1 MTTVVPAKRRMYGKA
16 SRRTSAWSIGFAVA
30 TEREY
35 GTWRGNATFRAP
47 PATLGET
54 AGFDGR
60 AVPAGCPA
68 PRLCAMI
75 ARVTS
80 ELHEE
85 ARALLPGAVALRR
98 RLHQQ
103 PELGLELPAT
113 QQAVLE
119 ALDGLPL
126 AVETGSRTTSVLAT
140 LEGGKPGPTI
150 LLRGDMDALP
160 LHEDT
165 GLEFASRVGG
175 AMHACGHDAH
185 VAMLAGAARLLAA
198 RRAELPGRIVFMFQ
212 PGEEGHFGARVMLE
226 EGLLEREH
234 PPCAAFAIHAVPTIR
249 AGVIA
254 TRPSAL
260 LASNDD
266 FAITIRGRGG
276 HASMPHDA
284 LDPIPVAC
292 EVVQALQTYVTR
304 RVNAFE
310 PAVVTVAHITAGTT
324 FNVIPETAKM
334 RGTIR
339 TVSERTRKQV
349 VGDVRGLVEGI
360 ARAHG
365 ASAELRLWEGY
376 PVTANDQDFARFT
389 LDVARDLLGER
400 RAAEL
405 PNAFMGAEDFSYV
418 LERLP
423 GAMVFLGVRPD
434 GVAQPAPN
442 HSNRMVLDEDALAT
456 GIAMHAAVAREWLG
470 RAAVT
475 RGGAPA

>member
-1 MTTVVPAKRRMYGKA
+1 MTATT
-16 SRRTSAWSIGFAVA
+16 RTSG
-30 TEREY
+30 
-35 GTWRGNATFRAP
+35 
-47 PATLGET
+47 L
-54 AGFDGR
+54 
-60 AVPAGCPA
+60 
-68 PRLCAMI
+68 L
-75 ARVTS
+75 
-80 ELHEE
+80 EE
-85 ARALLPGAVALRR
+85 ARGLLPDTVALRR
-98 RLHQQ
+98 RLHLR
-103 PELGLELPAT
+103 PELGLELPET

-126 AVETGSRTTSVLAT
+126 AIRTGSRTTSVLAT
-140 LEGGKPGPTI
+140 LEGGRPGPTM

-165 GLEFASRVGG
+165 GLDYASEEPGR
-175 AMHACGHDAH
+175 MHACGHDGH
-185 VAMLAGAARLLAA
+185 VAMLASAARLLCA
-198 RRAELPGRIVFMFQ
+198 RRAEIPGRVVFMFQ

-226 EGLLEREH
+226 EGLLDGDH
-234 PPCAAFAIHAVPTIR
+234 PPCAAFAIHVVPTIR
-249 AGVIA
+249 AGVVA
-254 TRPSAL
+254 TRPSAI
-260 LASNDD
+260 LASSDD
-266 FAITIRGRGG
+266 FAVTIRGRGG

-284 LDPIPVAC
+284 LDPIPIAC

-310 PAVVTVAHITAGTT
+310 PAVVTVANVTAGTT
-324 FNVIPETAKM
+324 FNVIPETATM

-365 ASAELRLWEGY
+365 ATAELQLWEGY
-376 PVTANDQDFARFT
+376 PVTANDGDFARFS
-389 LDVARDLLGER
+389 LDVARGLLGER
-400 RAAEL
+400 SAAEL

-442 HSNRMVLDEDALAT
+442 HSNRMMLDEDALAS
-456 GIAMHAAVAREWLG
+456 GIALHAAVALEWLG
-470 RAAVT
+470 RAAA
-475 RGGAPA
+475 GAAAAAPR